1 MLCIKYAM
9 SVHLKQTYPYLI
21 YQKHASTLRTRNIC
35 VYRYNI
41 LEYESNCQ
49 PYSLTVL
56 TAWIQLKSDLYSFTH
71 RKGYFYGR
79 LVSDT
84 MLICSYFH

>member
-35 VYRYNI
+35 VYTYNI
-41 LEYESNCQ
+41 LEYESNWQ

-56 TAWIQLKSDLYSFTH
+56 IQLKSDLYSFTH

-84 MLICSYFH
+84 IDLFIL